1 MLYLIYKLIIHPNFI
16 STIRNVPGPPHH
28 NLFSGVLGM
37 VLKAGPGV
45 LHHKWVE
52 EYGPTIQYR
61 GFFGSNMLYI
71 SDPKALNHV
80 LMSKCYEYPKPAQL
94 RGEVARLFGRG
105 ILFAEGSLFVLFDC
119 ALLIITI
126 AMV

>member
-1 MLYLIYKLIIHPNFI
+1 MLYLVYKLIIHPNYI

-37 VLKAGPGV
+37 VFRARPGK

-52 EYGPTIQYR
+52 EYGPTISYR
-61 GFFGSNMLYI
+61 GLFGSNRLYI

-80 LMSKCYEYPKPAQL
+80 LMSKSYGYPKPAQL
-94 RGEVARLFGRG
+94 RRQLGRLMGQG
-105 ILFAEGSLFVLFDC
+105 VLLAEGLLFTLIQSL
-119 ALLIITI
+119 ALIRNS
-126 AMV
+126 MV